1 MPKSRE
7 ERQLKLATDVMN
19 QDREALR
26 ALASRAEH
34 MPAIS
39 VEKTD
44 SSTSQVSRPRD
55 GSSQYDDRL
64 ERD

>member
-1 MPKSRE
+1 MPKPE
-7 ERQLKLATDVMN
+7 AEQQMKLAADVMD